1 MQLFYNPN
9 IDETTESFS
18 FDKEESK
25 HIIKVL
31 RKKDTDILFVTNGLG
46 LLLKTEITL
55 ASDNKC
61 TVKTLATE
69 QAETSKYH
77 LHLAVAPT
85 KMNDRYEWFLE
96 KATEIGVHEITPII
110 CDRSERK
117 AVNQERFEKILL
129 TAMKQSNVCFLPKL
143 NEAITFKEFIKHKND
158 GLQLIAHC
166 EETNKKSLK
175 SVLKANENVTLLI
188 GPEGDFS
195 EKEIALAIENNF
207 VAVSLGNTRLR
218 TETAAIVACHS
229 VVFLNESPLT
239 PTRATANWR
248 SKGGI
253 TE

>member
-9 IDETTESFS
+9 IDETTETFS

-46 LLLKTEITL
+46 FLFETEITL
-55 ASDNKC
+55 ASDSKC
-61 TVKTLATE
+61 TVKVLSFE
-69 QAETSKYH
+69 KKPSPKFH

-96 KATEIGVHEITPII
+96 KATEIGISEITPII

-117 AVNQERFEKILL
+117 TVKNDRFDKIIL
-129 TAMKQSNVCFLPKL
+129 TAMKQSNELYLPKL
-143 NEAITFKEFIKHKND
+143 NEAITFKEFLKRKNE

-166 EETNKKSLK
+166 EETDKKTLK
-175 SVLKANENVTLLI
+175 SVLKPNESVTLLI

-195 EKEIALAIENNF
+195 EKEIALAIETNYLP
-207 VAVSLGNTRLR
+207 VSLGNTRLR

-229 VVFLNESPLT
+229 IVFFNE
-239 PTRATANWR
+239 
-248 SKGGI
+248 
-253 TE
+253 E